1 MARVVLHLAHDGGVS
16 LEQFARR
23 GLVADEVAEVDA
35 GNESV
40 GVCAGKP
47 GHAMLAEVGL

>member
-1 MARVVLHLAHDGGVS
+1 MARVVLHLAHDGGVG